1 MTFADLFFSLDHRYV
16 PAVVSFR
23 SETRIL
29 HQRQSFVYSKSFV
42 TAVLSGT
49 GKTFSL
55 CCTAHPKQLRLPQKA
70 VIGHP

>member
-1 MTFADLFFSLDHRYV
+1 MTFADLFFLLDHRYV

-42 TAVLSGT
+42 
-49 GKTFSL
+49 
-55 CCTAHPKQLRLPQKA
+55 
-70 VIGHP
+70 